1 MLQIISATN
10 RPDSFTY
17 LVSKQIQNL
26 LSKNTPSNILSLESL
41 NNANLISENVFS
53 KNKPADI
60 ITTWQKDHLIP
71 SDRWIIVAP
80 EYNGSYPGIL
90 KFMLDALS
98 VQQAKDT
105 FYGKK
110 VGLIGVSTG
119 RAGNLRGMDHLT
131 GVLHYLNMD
140 VMPFKLPIST
150 IDKFML
156 SDHSFSDTVKLPL
169 EDFITRFLAYSEK

>member
-26 LSKNTPSNILSLESL
+26 LSNNTPSNILSLESL
-41 NNANLISENVFS
+41 NNANLISEHVFS

-60 ITTWQKDHLIP
+60 ISTWQQDHLIP

-110 VGLIGVSTG
+110 IGLIGISTG

-131 GVLHYLNMD
+131 GVLHYLNME

-150 IDKFML
+150 IDKFIL
-156 SDHSFSDTVKLPL
+156 PDQSFSDHVKLPL
-169 EDFITRFLAYSEK
+169 EDFITRFLAFSEK